1 VVEAVVEVNLVEL
14 VLLIVPAYI
23 ANSVPVVFGGG
34 AALDGGRKF
43 ADGRPLFGASK
54 TARGFLAGVAFGAL
68 AGVALAFAAGEY
80 YAPALD
86 SAGKIF
92 FATALALG
100 AMFGDVAGS
109 FAKRRLAMRPGAASP
124 LLDQLPFFFGAM
136 ALGAL
141 AWPALPAAV
150 GALGFV
156 ALALLTVLL
165 HVFFN
170 FLANKV
176 GLKKVPW

>member
-1 VVEAVVEVNLVEL
+1 MNPLELLLLV
-14 VLLIVPAYI
+14 IPAYV

-34 AALDGGRKF
+34 AAIDAGRKWF
-43 ADGRPLFGASK
+43 DGRAVFGAGK
-54 TARGFLAGVAFGAL
+54 TLQGFLAGLAFGAL
-68 AGVALAFAAGEY
+68 AGVALSLVASAY
-80 YAPALD
+80 YFPGLG

-92 FATALALG
+92 LATALALG
-100 AMFGDVAGS
+100 AMLGDLAGS
-109 FAKRRLAMRPGAASP
+109 FAKRRLAMRPGAPSL

-136 ALGAL
+136 ALGAI
-141 AWPALPAAV
+141 AWPALPQAI
-150 GALGFV
+150 GADGFV

-170 FLANKV
+170 FLANKA